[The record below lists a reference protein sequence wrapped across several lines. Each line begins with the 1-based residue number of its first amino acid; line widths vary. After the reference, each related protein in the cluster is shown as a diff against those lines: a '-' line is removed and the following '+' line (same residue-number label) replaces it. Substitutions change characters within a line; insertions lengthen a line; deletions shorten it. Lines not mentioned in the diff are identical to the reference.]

1 MKKFN
6 GIPGGYSISYTW
18 TQPYPA
24 WPNPVT
30 QVDVMN
36 ELARLD
42 YLEEQIQEMTEY
54 PEAMAIINKLKG

>member
-1 MKKFN
+1 MKKFK
-6 GIPGGYSISYTW
+6 GIPGGYSMSYTW
-18 TQPYPA
+18 TQSYPA
-24 WPNPVT
+24 WPNPIK

-36 ELARLD
+36 EIARLD